1 MFNNIIYFIVVLLIF
16 NINYPGSAPKGS
28 LLFFLTMLFLS
39 WLIFAGYC
47 SWGFRYLIK
56 QMDQGTPLR
65 EDDRRLI
72 GPYQRLIV
80 RLWVLAIFMFAL
92 ATYLFN
98 LKYWLQMIPGFERV
112 SVLQGTLA
120 LSLFFIYLC
129 TIWYFAYPV
138 YQAIFRPG
146 ITRRTF
152 IFSNFK
158 LNFPILFPW
167 IVLSLVYDLIAFSP
181 LFRPGG
187 FMSRA
192 EGQIIFFASFLIL
205 LMIFMPGF
213 IQYWW
218 GCKPIKASEKARQLE
233 AFLRDKGFKYRNLLN
248 WPIFDGQIMTAG
260 IMGIFPRYRYLLIT
274 DSLFESLSID
284 ELKAVMAHEMGHAKY
299 RHLLFY
305 ILFFVG
311 FMVIS
316 FGLFDLFFYLLYAHP
331 FFMEMISGKD
341 SQSANLFYLILSVP
355 MLMTLIFYF
364 RYVMGFF
371 MRNFE
376 RQADFY
382 SAVTMGTP
390 KPTISSLEKI
400 AYLSEKTK
408 DLPSWHHFSIR
419 ERVEYLWRMLKY
431 PGLVRYHNR
440 FLAISFLIYLVCLCG
455 LGYFLNFSPIKQN
468 LTYSIAGKALNQQIL
483 KEPDNIALYLNL
495 AMVYHHMKK
504 YQEAIETY
512 ERIINLDPGQA
523 VALNNLAWL
532 LVTVPDEDLRD
543 EGRALDLAKKA
554 VALERSPVFLDTL
567 AEAYYTNGLI
577 REAVKTIE
585 EAIPL
590 ALGDRKGYYKKQLK
604 KFLSSRD

>member
-16 NINYPGSAPKGS
+16 NINYPDSAPEGS

-47 SWGFRYLIK
+47 VWGFRDLKKRADHGIYHK
-56 QMDQGTPLR
+56 
-65 EDDRRLI
+65 EDDGYLI

-80 RLWVLAIFMFAL
+80 RLSVLAIFIFAL
-92 ATYLFN
+92 FTYLFN
-98 LKYWLQMIPGFERV
+98 LKYWLQIIPGFELF
-112 SVLQGTLA
+112 SVLQGSLA
-120 LSLFFIYLC
+120 LSLFFFYLSM
-129 TIWYFAYPV
+129 IWYFAYPA
-138 YQAIFRPG
+138 YQTIFQSG
-146 ITRRTF
+146 ITRRAF

-158 LNFPILFPW
+158 LNLPILFPW
-167 IVLSLVYDLIAFSP
+167 IVLSAVYDLIALSP
-181 LFRPGG
+181 LSGPGG
-187 FMSRA
+187 FMNRV
-192 EGQIIFFASFLIL
+192 EGQVIFFASFLIL

-218 GCKPIKASEKARQLE
+218 GCKPIMASEKARQLE
-233 AFLRDKGFKYRNLLN
+233 SFLRDRGFKYRNLLN
-248 WPIFDGQIMTAG
+248 WPIFEGRIMTAG

-274 DSLFESLSID
+274 DSLFETLSID

-311 FMVIS
+311 FMVVS

-331 FFMEMISGKD
+331 FFMDMISGND
-341 SQSANLFYLILSVP
+341 SQSTNLFYLILSVP

-376 RQADFY
+376 RQADLY

-400 AYLSEKTK
+400 AYLSKKSK

-419 ERVEYLWRMLKY
+419 KRVDYLLKMLKD
-431 PGLVRYHNR
+431 PGLVRHHNR

-455 LGYFLNFSPIKQN
+455 LGYLVNFSPMKQR
-468 LTYSIAGKALNQQIL
+468 LTYSIAENVLNQQIL
-483 KEPDNIALYLNL
+483 KEPDNIALYINL
-495 AMVYHHMKK
+495 AMVYNHMLK
-504 YQEAIETY
+504 YQEAIEIY
-512 ERIINLDPGQA
+512 ERIIDLDPGQA
-523 VALNNLAWL
+523 VCLNNLAWL
-532 LVTVPDEDLRD
+532 LVTVPNEELRD
-543 EGRALDLAKKA
+543 EGRALELAKKA
-554 VALERSPVFLDTL
+554 VALKRSPVFLDTL
-567 AEAYYTNGLI
+567 AETYYASGLNT
-577 REAVKTIE
+577 EAVKTIK
-585 EAIPL
+585 EAITL
-590 ALGDRKGYYKKQLK
+590 ATKERRDYYEKQLN
-604 KFLSSRD
+604 KFLSLKD